1 MFCLALLLGS
11 PPSHAQAPAP
21 VLPTWDPAGIADFEL
36 QECRGRTVTKSDL
49 LGQPWLAA
57 FIFTK
62 CAGPC
67 PLVSSEMKKLQDA
80 TRDIP
85 LRLVSFTVDPD
96 RDTPEVLQFYADKL
110 GADPERWWFLTG
122 DKPTIFGLVRNS
134 FKMIVDDAENPQPGF
149 EVIHSIEIMHVNA
162 EGVVVG
168 RYNAR
173 NELHMARLKK
183 VVQGKME
190 PAEAQRLN
198 ALPTDAAPTEDT
210 AGAQTDTGADAI
222 ATGEI
227 PRWVRRLPTTNA
239 LLNALATICLV
250 SGYVF
255 IKRGDQKSHG
265 AMMLSALITSAVFL
279 GCYLTYHFA
288 LQRYTGNS
296 SQPYQGPPAL
306 KPLYLCILVP
316 HILLAPVA
324 TGMALTTVWHAW
336 RKNWEK
342 HRRLARFTFPIWL
355 YVSVTGVIIY
365 LMVYHL
371 PRTAGGG

>member
-110 GADPERWWFLTG
+110 GADPDRWWFLTG

-134 FKMIVDDAENPQPGF
+134 FKMIVDEAENPQPGF
-149 EVIHSIEIMHVNA
+149 EVIHSI
-162 EGVVVG
+162 
-168 RYNAR
+168 
-173 NELHMARLKK
+173 
-183 VVQGKME
+183 
-190 PAEAQRLN
+190 
-198 ALPTDAAPTEDT
+198 
-210 AGAQTDTGADAI
+210 
-222 ATGEI
+222 
-227 PRWVRRLPTTNA
+227 
-239 LLNALATICLV
+239 
-250 SGYVF
+250 
-255 IKRGDQKSHG
+255 
-265 AMMLSALITSAVFL
+265 
-279 GCYLTYHFA
+279 
-288 LQRYTGNS
+288 
-296 SQPYQGPPAL
+296 
-306 KPLYLCILVP
+306 
-316 HILLAPVA
+316 
-324 TGMALTTVWHAW
+324 
-336 RKNWEK
+336 
-342 HRRLARFTFPIWL
+342 
-355 YVSVTGVIIY
+355 
-365 LMVYHL
+365 
-371 PRTAGGG
+371 